1 VRGLNHPSKQIEVRR
16 IVKEKKIKL
25 VCLIE
30 TRVKDHK
37 AGAIVASLFPDW
49 GFCFNYE
56 KHFLCGIWVCWDK
69 VEVDISV
76 IDKSDQC
83 VSCCVHSLK
92 DGSSWF
98 HSFVYGAN
106 KPLDRRSLW
115 QHLYTIKNRLFPN
128 PWMLSGDFNVVEHLA
143 EKWGSD
149 SLNSYELEFGE
160 CLNDLEV
167 IDLKF
172 SGFFLLGITRVKG
185 LVL

>member
-1 VRGLNHPSKQIEVRR
+1 
-16 IVKEKKIKL
+16 
-25 VCLIE
+25 
-30 TRVKDHK
+30 
-37 AGAIVASLFPDW
+37 
-49 GFCFNYE
+49 
-56 KHFLCGIWVCWDK
+56 
-69 VEVDISV
+69 
-76 IDKSDQC
+76 
-83 VSCCVHSLK
+83 
-92 DGSSWF
+92 
-98 HSFVYGAN
+98 
-106 KPLDRRSLW
+106 
-115 QHLYTIKNRLFPN
+115 LYTIKNRLFPN